1 MEQARVCTG
10 SIKLI
15 FGDETRT
22 LNPTDSTIVNLE
34 NPIMISRAENQG
46 CGCFEIYSG
55 RNGRGYAYPL
65 PEHENINADIVV
77 RSFMR
82 VEC

>member
-1 MEQARVCTG
+1 MEQRVCTG

-15 FGDETRT
+15 FGNGTRT

-46 CGCFEIYSG
+46 CGCFEIYTR

-65 PEHENINADIVV
+65 PENGNIIADIVV